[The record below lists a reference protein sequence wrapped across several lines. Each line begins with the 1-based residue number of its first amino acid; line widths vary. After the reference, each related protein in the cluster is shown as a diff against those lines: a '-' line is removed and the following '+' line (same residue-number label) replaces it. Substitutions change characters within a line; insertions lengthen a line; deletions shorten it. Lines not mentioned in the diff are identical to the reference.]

1 MRLIARISLILM
13 LWIFGN
19 GNASAQMVVDHNIDD
34 DSLLAKAPWADNIHI
49 YSDPRLDLLVEKHK
63 NLQTGGIVRMRG
75 YRVQIYYGT
84 DRQDAINRKVDFMR
98 RYPKE
103 KTYMTYIHP
112 QYRVRVGNFASRE
125 DAVQLYR
132 IAISLYG
139 SAMMVPE
146 NVTVNTLEEHEY

>member
-1 MRLIARISLILM
+1 MKRLSHILLIVFAALCS
-13 LWIFGN
+13 IHT
-19 GNASAQMVVDHNIDD
+19 NAQVVVNQDM
-34 DSLLAKAPWADNIHI
+34 DSDTTVAKAPWADNIHI
-49 YSDPRLDLLVEKHK
+49 YADPRLDVLVAKHK
-63 NLQTGGIVRMRG
+63 NLQMGGIRRMRG

-84 DRQDAINRKVDFMR
+84 DRREAIQRKVDIMR
-98 RYPKE
+98 RYPNE

-112 QYRVRVGNFASRE
+112 QYRVKVGNFATRE

-139 SAMMVPE
+139 SAMIVPE